1 MFSGGIVREQLH
13 EIGYWNQTNEEITTS
28 AIRQKGESRNGCYK
42 KTKHSKF
49 SEKQTFLTPWCAF
62 LDVSSWLAINNCH
75 QLK

>member
-1 MFSGGIVREQLH
+1 MFSGGIEREQLH

-49 SEKQTFLTPWCAF
+49 SK
-62 LDVSSWLAINNCH
+62 
-75 QLK
+75 KR